1 MMVSE
6 KIRLFPTPDQET
18 KFKQFA
24 GAARFVYNYALGLKI
39 EYYREYNE
47 SLTTQNLIDFVKSLK
62 YETERYAWL
71 LDVPEAIT
79 KQAIKDLDTAYKNFF
94 KRGNIGF
101 PKFKKKGKCTE
112 SFYQRTDNFRQV
124 DSEHIKLTGIK
135 EFVRI
140 RPNNIVF
147 PANNPRVSF
156 DGKYWYLSYSFE
168 AEEHK
173 PNLGGAT
180 IGVDLGIKKLAV
192 RSDGVEVKNINNS
205 PRVKTLEK
213 RLKHLQRQVSRK
225 YEQNKNKG
233 GDYKGDKSKNIIKLE
248 KQIKLLHRKLKNI
261 RNTHIHQATYDIV
274 KTKPYRVV
282 VEDLNIRGMMKNKH
296 LSEKIAKQGLNK
308 FVTYL
313 EYKCKFYGV
322 EFIKADRWYP
332 SSKLCSCCGNKKI
345 NLSLSERVYVCD
357 SCGLKIDR
365 DFNASLNLAKYKIS

>member
-112 SFYQRTDNFRQV
+112 SFYQRTDKFRQV

-180 IGVDLGIKKLAV
+180 VGVDLGIKKLAV

-233 GDYKGDKSKNIIKLE
+233 GDYKWDKSKNIIKLE

>member
-112 SFYQRTDNFRQV
+112 SFYQRTDKFRQV

-147 PANNPRVSF
+147 PAYNPRVSF

-180 IGVDLGIKKLAV
+180 VGVDLGIKKLAV

-233 GDYKGDKSKNIIKLE
+233 GDYKWDKSKNIIKLE

>member
-168 AEEHK
+168 VEEHK

-180 IGVDLGIKKLAV
+180 VGVDLGIKKLAV

-233 GDYKGDKSKNIIKLE
+233 GDCKWDKSKNIIKLE

>member
-168 AEEHK
+168 VEEHK

-180 IGVDLGIKKLAV
+180 VGVDLGIKKLAV

-233 GDYKGDKSKNIIKLE
+233 GDYKWDKSKNIIKLE

>member
-112 SFYQRTDNFRQV
+112 SFYQRTDKFRQV

-147 PANNPRVSF
+147 PAYNPRVSF

-233 GDYKGDKSKNIIKLE
+233 GDCKWDKSKNIIKLE

>member
-71 LDVPEAIT
+71 LDVPEAVT

-168 AEEHK
+168 VEEHK

-180 IGVDLGIKKLAV
+180 VGVDLGIKKLAV

-225 YEQNKNKG
+225 HEQNKNKG
-233 GDYKGDKSKNIIKLE
+233 GRLQMG
-248 KQIKLLHRKLKNI
+248 
-261 RNTHIHQATYDIV
+261 
-274 KTKPYRVV
+274 
-282 VEDLNIRGMMKNKH
+282 
-296 LSEKIAKQGLNK
+296 
-308 FVTYL
+308 
-313 EYKCKFYGV
+313 
-322 EFIKADRWYP
+322 
-332 SSKLCSCCGNKKI
+332 
-345 NLSLSERVYVCD
+345 
-357 SCGLKIDR
+357 
-365 DFNASLNLAKYKIS
+365 

>member
-1 MMVSE
+1 MN
-6 KIRLFPTPDQET
+6 KT
-18 KFKQFA
+18 
-24 GAARFVYNYALGLKI
+24 
-39 EYYREYNE
+39 
-47 SLTTQNLIDFVKSLK
+47 
-62 YETERYAWL
+62 
-71 LDVPEAIT
+71 
-79 KQAIKDLDTAYKNFF
+79 
-94 KRGNIGF
+94 
-101 PKFKKKGKCTE
+101 
-112 SFYQRTDNFRQV
+112 
-124 DSEHIKLTGIK
+124 
-135 EFVRI
+135 RI
-140 RPNNIVF
+140 
-147 PANNPRVSF
+147 
-156 DGKYWYLSYSFE
+156 
-168 AEEHK
+168 
-173 PNLGGAT
+173 
-180 IGVDLGIKKLAV
+180 
-192 RSDGVEVKNINNS
+192 
-205 PRVKTLEK
+205 
-213 RLKHLQRQVSRK
+213 
-225 YEQNKNKG
+225 KG
-233 GDYKGDKSKNIIKLE
+233 GDCKWDKSKNIIKLE